1 VKILDPG
8 LMTTV
13 QDLGRVGYQKD
24 GITSSGAMD
33 PLALRIANAL
43 VGNAANEA
51 GLEATLKGPTIEF
64 RHNAVISICGA
75 DLSPE
80 IADVRLPN
88 WRAILVM
95 EGAVLRF
102 GEAEWGCRAYLG
114 VAGGI
119 DVPEVMNSKSTY
131 LRAAVGGFEGRSL
144 RAGDNLAVGSVR
156 TRAPSAAR
164 FGPLPFVLAEQSVLS
179 ADALGLYE
187 LNQPVRVVR
196 GPHIDMFDERER
208 NVFLEESFEVSTSS
222 DRMGYRLAGPRLDS
236 SEREE
241 LVSSAVLAGTVQVP
255 PSGEPIV
262 LMADRQTTGGYPVI
276 GIVASADL
284 PRVAQMRPGDGV
296 RFAEVSLQR
305 AQVALRSQAQWVR
318 ELKKEVTT

>member
-1 VKILDPG
+1 MKILDPG

-13 QDLGRVGYQKD
+13 QDLGRFGFQQD
-24 GITSSGAMD
+24 GIPSSGAMD
-33 PLALRIANAL
+33 PQALSIANTL

-51 GLEATLKGPTIEF
+51 GLELTLKGPTIEF
-64 RHNAVISICGA
+64 RHDAVISICGA

-80 IADVRLPN
+80 IADVGLPN
-88 WRAILVM
+88 WRAIFVM
-95 EGAVLRF
+95 EGTVLRF
-102 GEAEWGCRAYLG
+102 GEAVWGCRAYLA

-119 DVPEVMNSKSTY
+119 DVPEIMNSKSTY
-131 LRAAVGGFEGRSL
+131 LRAAVGGFEGRVL
-144 RAGDNLAVGSVR
+144 RAGDSLAVGSAR
-156 TRAPSAAR
+156 TRVASGAR
-164 FGPLPFVLAEQSVLS
+164 FGPLPFALAEQRVLP
-179 ADALGLYE
+179 ADAMTLYE
-187 LNQPVRVVR
+187 LNRPVRVLR
-196 GPHIDMFDERER
+196 GPHFDMFDDRER
-208 NVFLEESFEVSTSS
+208 NVFMKEAFKVSTSS
-222 DRMGYRLAGPRLDS
+222 DRMGYRLAGPLLDS

-276 GIVASADL
+276 GIVATADL
-284 PRVAQMRPGDGV
+284 PRVAQMRPGDDV

-305 AQVALRSQAQWVR
+305 AQVALRSQAQRVK